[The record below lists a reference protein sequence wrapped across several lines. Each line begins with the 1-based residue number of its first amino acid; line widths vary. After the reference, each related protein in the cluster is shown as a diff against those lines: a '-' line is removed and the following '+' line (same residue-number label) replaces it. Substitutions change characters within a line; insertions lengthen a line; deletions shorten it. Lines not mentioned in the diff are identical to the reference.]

1 MRNRFIIITEG
12 QFNSV
17 INDLISQKLTLSTGD
32 DQKSDSNQSIEKETN
47 ISDLKIS
54 DKGQQ
59 LLNNEIFKKKL
70 DEISKEIGIDKNS
83 IIKLMNHES
92 GLNPSIRNNIGC
104 VGLIQFCPDKSRGNV
119 KTISGVQYNLN
130 DLQNNL
136 PLQMDAIKAFWLEGK
151 KQGKIKSNK
160 DLYTYNL
167 FPIAVGKS
175 EDFVL
180 KTNSMSAQTI
190 AKANPIFNKV
200 LGKPAGTPL
209 TVGDLNR
216 FYEKRNMT

>member
-1 MRNRFIIITEG
+1 VRNRFIIITEG

-160 DLYTYNL
+160 DL
-167 FPIAVGKS
+167 
-175 EDFVL
+175 
-180 KTNSMSAQTI
+180 
-190 AKANPIFNKV
+190 
-200 LGKPAGTPL
+200 
-209 TVGDLNR
+209 R
-216 FYEKRNMT
+216 